1 LETRNRPVLDA
12 VVRRGGR
19 EEQIGNLVWIGRY
32 VVEFVLVGALD
43 GVPEVVCIANDTHSL
58 VGIVKELWN
67 SMEGVAFDHVT
78 RKTKSALSN
87 VGTAHKG
94 SSRAPDFK
102 PDVLALLSPGLKTG
116 SDGHRPA
123 IEIVSQW

>member
-1 LETRNRPVLDA
+1 VLDA

-19 EEQIGNLVWIGRY
+19 EEQIGNLLWIGGY
-32 VVEFVLVGALD
+32 IVEFVLVGAPD

-67 SMEGVAFDHVT
+67 SIEGVAFEQIT
-78 RKTKSALSN
+78 RKTKLALSN
-87 VGTAHKG
+87 VGAVHKG
-94 SSRAPDFK
+94 SLRAPDFNA
-102 PDVLALLSPGLKTG
+102 DVLALLCYGLQFG
-116 SDGHRPA
+116 SDGHRLA